1 MRHIDLYIKLE
12 IKYLDQNVFNCFNP
26 GMGDIYNLTVH
37 QFEKLLKKEGYVK
50 FKINLENEDYI
61 RLLEHFT
68 KKL

>member
-1 MRHIDLYIKLE
+1 
-12 IKYLDQNVFNCFNP
+12 
-26 GMGDIYNLTVH
+26 MGDIYNLTVH